1 MSAILLPWLNNFM
14 SYYLKDVYSDRG
26 WEINIDEMDRM
37 RGASQLKKTKS
48 KTRKLYPSKYKL
60 INYIELHNF

>member
-1 MSAILLPWLNNFM
+1 M

-37 RGASQLKKTKS
+37 RGGSQLKKTKS